1 MNRCGK
7 IAGTVLLLTSLA
19 WAGSTSFISTWKNPN
34 FSQLDVAGR
43 KVAVFVISPDESM
56 RLGPEETLAT
66 ELRNRGVDCV
76 AGYTVLPAELA
87 KDQEKAKAFL
97 QKVGL
102 TDAILIRVVG
112 KNEELHYMP
121 GTAWYAGP
129 YYQSFWGYWDYG
141 WSSVYSPGYVY
152 SNTVVTIETVMY
164 SVEKGSLMWA
174 GASRTTN
181 PDEDIRK
188 AIKDLAN
195 AAGKKMR
202 KDGLLKKK

>member
-1 MNRCGK
+1 LKRCARITGV
-7 IAGTVLLLTSLA
+7 VLLLAATA
-19 WAGSTSFISTWKNPN
+19 WAGSTSFFSTWKNPN
-34 FSQLDVAGR
+34 FSQLDTAGM
-43 KVAVFVISPDESM
+43 KLAVFVISPDESI

-66 ELRNRGVDCV
+66 ELRNRGVNCV

-87 KDQEKAKAFL
+87 KNQEKAKAFL

-129 YYQSFWGYWDYG
+129 CYTSFWGYWNYG
-141 WSSVYSPGYVY
+141 WSAVYSPGYVY
-152 SNTVVTIETVMY
+152 SNTVVTIETLVY
-164 SVEKGSLMWA
+164 SVEKDTLLWA

-188 AIKDLAN
+188 AVKDLAN

>member
-1 MNRCGK
+1 MG
-7 IAGTVLLLTSLA
+7 ITLLMMALA

-34 FSQLDVAGR
+34 FSQLDPAGR

-66 ELRNRGVDCV
+66 ELRGRGLNCV

-87 KDQEKAKAFL
+87 RDQEKAKAFL
-97 QKVGL
+97 QRIGL

-112 KNEELHYMP
+112 KGEELHYMP

-152 SNTVVTIETVMY
+152 SNTVVTIETVLF
-164 SVEKGSLMWA
+164 SVEKDTMMWA

-188 AIKDLAN
+188 AVKDLAN
-195 AAGKKMR
+195 AVGKKMR
-202 KDGLLKKK
+202 KDGLVKK